1 MNYKEEKREKML
13 QKLPKPHDP
22 HESYESV
29 YVRFMLDTF
38 PRVVTE
44 DFVCDVTQAI
54 VNGQEAVYTDACAYG
69 NFADPCEVLR
79 LIQER
84 ENHGDA
90 TGTAVKVQDKGA
102 VPGVAA

>member
-1 MNYKEEKREKML
+1 ML

-44 DFVCDVTQAI
+44 DFACDVTQAV
-54 VNGQEAVYTDACAYG
+54 VNGQEAVYTDPCAYG
-69 NFADPCEVLR
+69 NLADPYEVLR

-84 ENHGDA
+84 EAHVDTEQENKRKADA
-90 TGTAVKVQDKGA
+90 VDDCTADQEESR
-102 VPGVAA
+102 AA